1 MPRGLIV
8 STGSTGYRSDTN
20 VVVRL
25 QGQYFNPFII
35 FVVMCANDLTVVK
48 GMSVIK
54 SFLCLTEHL
63 LLKAIIGWR
72 YQRDLHQRIGNGTN
86 KKNLGIA
93 KYGQLYLY

>member
-1 MPRGLIV
+1 MFLLAQLDIKG
-8 STGSTGYRSDTN
+8 TRSDTN
-20 VVVRL
+20 VAVRL

-35 FVVMCANDLTVVK
+35 LVIMCANDLTVVK

-63 LLKAIIGWR
+63 LLKATIGWR

-86 KKNLGIA
+86 KKNLGTA

>member
-1 MPRGLIV
+1 MFLLAQLDIKG
-8 STGSTGYRSDTN
+8 TRSHTN
-20 VVVRL
+20 VAVRL

-35 FVVMCANDLTVVK
+35 LFIMSANDLTAAK
-48 GMSVIK
+48 GVSVIK

-63 LLKAIIGWR
+63 LLKATIGWGC
-72 YQRDLHQRIGNGTN
+72 QRDLHQRIGNGTN